1 MFEKL
6 LRNIFDFYP
15 TLIQLPV
22 TYIGNKYLN
31 IDSEYC
37 VTNKKLPYNPYCLIN
52 SIRAN
57 YDNKFKRANRMRI
70 YNKEIR

>member
-31 IDSEYC
+31 IDSVYR
-37 VTNKKLPYNPYCLIN
+37 VTNKKLPYNPSGLISSLRTN
-52 SIRAN
+52 H
-57 YDNKFKRANRMRI
+57 YKKFKIENHI
-70 YNKEIR
+70 LNNSK